1 MNVDNFIVRP
11 KRRAVEKYAKPGAWT
26 ALSHAD
32 RQELAQDVA
41 GLPSELDPEAE
52 EAKRFDLL
60 ILNLQLA
67 ILKHEPSFKRLRDQV
82 IQIGGLLEDNAR
94 IPMIQAQME
103 TIQDIQSDE
112 WWQDVTVPMLD
123 RVRRRLRDLIRLIE
137 KQARK
142 LVYTDFEDEMGPAVT
157 MPLPGLADRREFE
170 RFRAK
175 AQVFLRAHLDH
186 VAIRKLRMNKPLTPT
201 DLVELERILVES
213 GAGGPAELARAKA
226 DSEGLGVFVR
236 SLVGL
241 DREAAKEALAEFS
254 RGKTLMASQLEFLGL
269 IVDHL
274 TEYGMMDPALL
285 YESPFID
292 IASQGPDG
300 LFTSAEV
307 EQLFQM
313 IHQVRGAAVA
323 A

>member
-1 MNVDNFIVRP
+1 
-11 KRRAVEKYAKPGAWT
+11 
-26 ALSHAD
+26 
-32 RQELAQDVA
+32 
-41 GLPSELDPEAE
+41 
-52 EAKRFDLL
+52 
-60 ILNLQLA
+60 
-67 ILKHEPSFKRLRDQV
+67 
-82 IQIGGLLEDNAR
+82 
-94 IPMIQAQME
+94 ME

-142 LVYTDFEDEMGPAVT
+142 LVYTDFEDEMGPAVA
-157 MPLPGLADRREFE
+157 MALPGLADRREFE

-175 AQVFLRAHLDH
+175 AQAFLRAHLDH
-186 VAIRKLRMNKPLTPT
+186 VAIRKLRMNKPLTPM

-213 GAGGPAELARAKA
+213 GAGGPAEVARAKA

-254 RGKTLMASQLEFLGL
+254 WGKTMTANQIEFVGL

-274 TEYGMMDPALL
+274 TQYGLMDPVLL
-285 YESPFID
+285 YEAPFTD
-292 IASQGPDG
+292 VAARGPEG
-300 LFTSAEV
+300 LCSVSEIEGLIRIIERV
-307 EQLFQM
+307 N
-313 IHQVRGAAVA
+313 AVA
-323 A
+323 AAA